1 MSTEAHEQSGSEH
14 EHGSHSA
21 KPRPDDTPPR
31 NGVIFFYTVLAVLT
45 LIGLKFVMDSFLD
58 TTRRAVRAQ
67 HLEESVAS
75 EALAQHREASQEAL
89 RSGDMPIDQAMQQL
103 AERGRGAF
111 PQIRPFASAD
121 QGAREGWNR
130 RGPAA
135 SPVSPEPSEASGSP
149 TR

>member
-1 MSTEAHEQSGSEH
+1 MSTGEH
-14 EHGSHSA
+14 EHDGSEQHGGSA
-21 KPRPDDTPPR
+21 KPMPDNTPPR
-31 NGVIFFYTVLAVLT
+31 NGVIFFYTVLVVIT
-45 LIGLKFVMDSFLD
+45 LVGLKFVMDSFLD
-58 TTRRAVRAQ
+58 SSRRAIRAQ
-67 HLEESVAS
+67 HLEESHAS
-75 EALAQHREASQEAL
+75 EILAQHREATREAL
-89 RSGDMPIDQAMQQL
+89 GSGDMPIEQAMQQL

-135 SPVSPEPSEASGSP
+135 APVSPEPSEASGSS